1 MNIEVRKMKLRNC
14 VILSLLAIFS
24 VTAIFFGTVIA
35 QEYSRADPG
44 ENLAMTSP
52 AAASASVPGASAI
65 LARPPAP
72 SRYCFDCLPTPRLTY
87 TGKEDYTVRGVAY
100 TRFRLSVANRD
111 DYPASLFKPAP
122 DLPPCGLNTNSART
136 WVNIYNSLD
145 GGYIYGFC
153 ALSSPSDL
161 SGLWFAVPQGE
172 APPKSVYITLN
183 DRSCSIVLKSN
194 SVAIS

>member
-1 MNIEVRKMKLRNC
+1 MKMENS
-14 VILSLLAIFS
+14 VILSLSAILS
-24 VTAIFFGTVIA
+24 LTAILFGMAFA
-35 QEYSRADPG
+35 QEYSGADPS
-44 ENLAMTSP
+44 ENMAMTSP
-52 AAASASVPGASAI
+52 VTVSAIVPGASAI
-65 LARPPAP
+65 MARPAAP
-72 SRYCFDCLPTPRLTY
+72 SSYCFNCLPTPRLTY

-100 TRFRLSVANRD
+100 TRYRLSVANRD

-136 WVNIYNSLD
+136 WVNIYNSFD

-172 APPKSVYITLN
+172 VPPKSVYITLN
-183 DRSCSIVLKSN
+183 DRRCNIVLKSN